1 MRQLGQEEPF
11 GTGRILLVTALVA
24 GIFALWAFFFP
35 PSAPPPQ
42 PPAPGPVA
50 ASPTPGPAPQAAAA
64 PVAAAAPAPA
74 PAPVALAGDVRR
86 EVVLEN
92 SDLRLVFD
100 SRGAV
105 LKSAVL
111 SRYRERG
118 AEAPDDLVSP
128 LAAAQE
134 RYPLRVETGEAA
146 FDDAING
153 ALFHVEQKEG
163 PNGLKTVEFSW
174 SDGSGAAATK
184 SFSLPSAGYEV
195 AFSATLLKGGK
206 SEVQV
211 PLVWGPGLGRL
222 SRGQAKS
229 NYYLQEYAALVKDG
243 SFKKVTRQKVA
254 EGAQPAVETLAGSVP
269 WAGVVTNYFA
279 VLFIP
284 AQPVS
289 GIKVTTFA
297 LSEELQKIHPAKSD
311 ISVTIPWSG
320 SGRLFLGPKEYDRL
334 KAMGGEFPRVLDWG
348 SILGPI
354 CAVLLW
360 GLRHLQG
367 LVTNYGVAVI
377 LLTLIIKLL
386 FYPLTQRSMVK
397 MKEMGEQM
405 KRLKPQIDRLKAKY
419 KKMPKDMSTRS
430 KMNEEMMALYQREG
444 INPMAQMT
452 GCLPMLLQMP
462 IFFALFTLLPKA
474 IELRGAAFFG
484 WIHDLSVADPYY
496 ITPLVMGIT
505 MVISTKMTM
514 TTELEGP
521 QKMMLWLMPVMFTW
535 ICLWAPAGLTV
546 YWLTNNVLTM
556 GQQYLI
562 NRKVKQRQEEAA
574 RGKKSTP
581 KGPSRPS

>member
-1 MRQLGQEEPF
+1 MKQLGQEEPF
-11 GTGRILLVTALVA
+11 GTGRILLVTGLVA

-35 PSAPPPQ
+35 PAAPPPQ
-42 PPAPGPVA
+42 PPAPAPS
-50 ASPTPGPAPQAAAA
+50 ASAAA
-64 PVAAAAPAPA
+64 PGAAPAPA
-74 PAPVALAGDVRR
+74 TAAPAVVAAPISPPAALAGEDRLD
-86 EVVLEN
+86 VVLEN
-92 SDLRLVFD
+92 TDLRLVFD
-100 SRGAV
+100 TRGAV
-105 LKSAVL
+105 LKAAVL

-118 AEAPDDLVSP
+118 ASAPDDLVSP
-128 LAAAQE
+128 LAAAQQ
-134 RYPLRVETGEAA
+134 RYPLRIETGDGA
-146 FDDAING
+146 FDDAVNG

-163 PNGLKTVEFSW
+163 ANGLKTVEFSW
-174 SDGSGAAATK
+174 SDGSGSAVTK
-184 SFSLPSAGYEV
+184 TFSLPTDGYEV

-206 SEVQV
+206 SEPQV

-222 SRGQAKS
+222 NRGQAKS

-254 EGAQPAVETLAGSVP
+254 EGAAPSVEALVGSIP

-289 GIKVTTFA
+289 GVKVTTFA

-334 KAMGGEFPRVLDWG
+334 KTMGGEFQRVLDWG

-354 CAVLLW
+354 CVVLLW

-496 ITPLVMGIT
+496 ITPLIMGVT

-535 ICLWAPAGLTV
+535 ICLWAPAGLTL